1 MNVTTFIAKRYLR
14 PRRLSYVGIIGV
26 ISVFGIVLGTAAL
39 IIVMSLFNGFRGVA
53 RDLMTSFGPHIRIYE
68 ASAHKGPQFTFTEAE
83 REHLG
88 MSPVWLS
95 KLVLRAPSGM
105 SVVYAQGNMTSDK
118 RAMNALAASV
128 IYGSSS
134 LEPAAGLYRVVVS
147 LGVAQNL
154 QLMLG
159 DTVEMVSPQQIE
171 SGIAGM
177 SIPAGARAVVGG
189 VFQSNSS
196 RDIDATYII
205 CSSDLMQGLTGKGP
219 SAWDLR
225 LQNPDH
231 ARDTAAYLSSAY
243 SWVGRIETWED
254 MNRCVYDTMKL
265 ERMGSFIVLM
275 LIVVVAAFN
284 IVISLTMGVVEKRQD
299 IQVLKTIGLTNS
311 MIRSVYVKQ
320 GLAIGL
326 LSVSIGTV
334 LGLAFCFGQQQFHW
348 ITFDMQQG
356 FLIPALPID
365 VEAVDVL
372 IVVALGIALA
382 ACAAIYPARR
392 AASSQ

>member
-53 RDLMTSFGPHIRIYE
+53 RDLMTSFGPHIRVYE
-68 ASAHKGPQFTFTEAE
+68 ATAHVGPQFTFTTAE
-83 REHLG
+83 RERWNL
-88 MSPVWLS
+88 SPVWLS
-95 KLVLRAPSGM
+95 KFVVRAPSGM
-105 SVVYAQGNMTSDK
+105 SVVFAQGNMLEDE
-118 RAMNALAASV
+118 RAKTALSSAV
-128 IYGSSS
+128 IYGSPNLVSTDGF
-134 LEPAAGLYRVVVS
+134 PRVVVS

-154 QLMLG
+154 QLMVG
-159 DTVEMVSPQQIE
+159 DTIEMVSPQQIE

-177 SIPAGARAVVGG
+177 SIPSGARAVVGG

-196 RDIDATYII
+196 RDVDATYIF
-205 CSSDLMQGLTGKGP
+205 CASDLMKSLTGKGP

-225 LQNPDH
+225 LQNPDR
-231 ARDTAAYLSSAY
+231 ARDTATYLASLY
-243 SWVGRIETWED
+243 SWIERIETWED
-254 MNRCVYDTMKL
+254 MNRGVYDTMKL

-299 IQVLKTIGLTNS
+299 VQVLKTIGLTSS
-311 MIRSVYVKQ
+311 MIRSIYIKQ

-326 LSVSIGTV
+326 ISVTIGTL

-348 ITFDMQQG
+348 IAFDVQQG
-356 FLIPALPID
+356 FLVPALPID
-365 VEAVDVL
+365 VEAIDVL

-382 ACAAIYPARR
+382 ASAAIYPARR
-392 AASSQ
+392 AAR

>member
-1 MNVTTFIAKRYLR
+1 MNVTTFIARRYLR

-53 RDLMTSFGPHIRIYE
+53 RDLMTSFGPHIRIHG
-68 ASAHKGPQFTFTEAE
+68 ATFSAAE
-83 REHLG
+83 QERWH

-105 SVVYAQGNMTSDK
+105 SVVYAQGTSLGDEQAM
-118 RAMNALAASV
+118 RALSVAV
-128 IYGSSS
+128 IYGTSH
-134 LEPAAGLYRVVVS
+134 LEPVDGVARVVVA

-159 DTVEMVSPQQIE
+159 DTIELVSPQQIE

-177 SIPAGARAVVGG
+177 SMPTGARAVVGG

-196 RDIDATYII
+196 RDVDATYIY
-205 CSSDLMQGLTGKGP
+205 CSSNLMQGLTGKP
-219 SAWDLR
+219 ASAWDIR
-225 LQNPDH
+225 LQNPEH
-231 ARDTAAYLSSAY
+231 ARDTAAYLANLY
-243 SWVGRIETWED
+243 SLDGSIETWED
-254 MNRCVYDTMKL
+254 MNRGVYDTMRL
-265 ERMGSFIVLM
+265 ERIGSFIVLM

-299 IQVLKTIGLTNS
+299 IHVLKTIGLTNS
-311 MIRSVYVKQ
+311 MIRSIYIKQ

-326 LSVSIGTV
+326 VSVSIGTV

-348 ITFDMQQG
+348 IAFDMQQG

-365 VEAVDVL
+365 VDAIDVL
-372 IVVALGIALA
+372 IVVAVGIALA
-382 ACAAIYPARR
+382 ASAAIYPARR
-392 AASSQ
+392 AAK

>member
-68 ASAHKGPQFTFTEAE
+68 ADAHGGPQFTLTAAE
-83 REHLG
+83 RERWN

-105 SVVYAQGNMTSDK
+105 SVVYAQGNLPDDE
-118 RAMNALAASV
+118 RAMYARTTSV
-128 IYGSSS
+128 IYGSSN
-134 LEPAAGLYRVVVS
+134 LTPADGLPRVVVS

-177 SIPAGARAVVGG
+177 SIPTGARAVVGG

-205 CSSDLMQGLTGKGP
+205 CSSELIQGLTGKGP
-219 SAWDLR
+219 SAWDIR
-225 LQNPDH
+225 LQNPEY
-231 ARDTAAYLSSAY
+231 ARDSAAYLASLY
-243 SWVGRIETWED
+243 SLEGCIETWED
-254 MNRCVYDTMKL
+254 MNRGVYDTMKL

-311 MIRSVYVKQ
+311 MIRSIYVKQ

-326 LSVSIGTV
+326 VSVTIGAL

-348 ITFDMQQG
+348 IAFDMQQG

-372 IVVALGIALA
+372 IVVALGIVLA
-382 ACAAIYPARR
+382 AIAAIYPARR
-392 AASSQ
+392 AAR